1 MSRTRHAVM
10 LDQEDMERIDRLK
23 PEFDQLFQETPSG
36 RHHHTAGDVVRVA
49 LELAEELT
57 AHEYENVLTGI
68 TNRWLALL
76 GVEVGRQINRR
87 FRNPKTVRKIVA
99 MLGEASVSATE
110 KMRASMADKAED
122 GDGRA
127 EVMLAPFRVSR
138 EPLRID
144 AEGQ

>member
-1 MSRTRHAVM
+1 MSKTRQAVM
-10 LDQEDMERIDRLK
+10 IGPADVERIRRLK
-23 PEFDQLFQETPSG
+23 PEFDELFRETPSG
-36 RHHHTAGDVVRVA
+36 RHRHTDGDVVRVA

-76 GVEVGRQINRR
+76 GVEVGRQINKR

-99 MLGEASVSATE
+99 MLGEASVEATE
-110 KMRASMADKAED
+110 QMRANLADKAES

-127 EVMLAPFRVSR
+127 EAMLAPFRVSR

-144 AEGQ
+144 AEG